1 MLQRLKELRTVI
13 PVTMRNNPN
22 LRILMSVT
30 DFDTYDDELTQ
41 LANKGGGSYGYQSG
55 TLQGLP
61 FEVLTHGRKA

>member
-41 LANKGGGSYGYQSG
+41 LANKGAAPTDINQERQ
-55 TLQGLP
+55 LRL
-61 FEVLTHGRKA
+61 LMHLC